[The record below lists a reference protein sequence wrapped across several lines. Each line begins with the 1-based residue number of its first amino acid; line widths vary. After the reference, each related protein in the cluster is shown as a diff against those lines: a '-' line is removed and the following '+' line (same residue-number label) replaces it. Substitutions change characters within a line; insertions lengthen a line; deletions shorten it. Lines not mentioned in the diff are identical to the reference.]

1 MNTRVTRQIAL
12 VTEIRGTRI
21 NWRRVSRRELQLCAL
36 TGFTTELPP
45 SAFTPLYEIARYWAE
60 ISAWSDARDYHSDGA
75 GCILVLRRKAL
86 LHAGYT
92 LTKIKYDPQFAWA
105 QEIACWSDINLK
117 QSGVLIEVQYIPD
130 AAKIT
135 EGERL
140 PRRVRTPHWAAPSL
154 PIDELLEAAR
164 KLECSQVAAEQ
175 SGPEKGIA
183 LRALVPPRPPIHKT

>member
-1 MNTRVTRQIAL
+1 MRFDWLYHGTSAL
-12 VTEIRGTRI
+12 RFASIQREGLVRI
-21 NWRRVSRRELQLCAL
+21 VGAPLAHDCVCL
-36 TGFTTELPP
+36 
-45 SAFTPLYEIARYWAE
+45 TPLYEIARYWAE

-105 QEIACWSDINLK
+105 QEIACWSDINL
-117 QSGVLIEVQYIPD
+117 QESGALIEVQYIPD